1 MGQRDHISVIGHMS
15 NGHIAKFMELCPYD
29 LSITVWSFAVRQL
42 NVHTPLLNSIAGAA
56 LRRRSASSSHDLTS
70 TAWSFAARSVCDVPL
85 LEAISASSIKLFKV
99 KPDASQASQVV
110 VLWDVLAS
118 ARGLCD
124 CQGRLANW
132 RGHAAVHKL

>member
-15 NGHIAKFMELCPYD
+15 NGHIAKFMEPCPYD
-29 LSITVWSFAVRQL
+29 ASIGVWCFGVHQP
-42 NVHTPLLNSIAGAA
+42 NVHTWIPSLGADDG
-56 LRRRSASSSHDLTS
+56 LCWRLASSSHDATS
-70 TAWSFAARSVCDVPL
+70 KARLSVAGSACEVAVAETAL
-85 LEAISASSIKLFKV
+85 ASYIRFSKV